1 MPAPDPTAATSRA
14 VATSTNGAPRVTL
27 SGRGR
32 TFVAVGAISTVAGL
46 ILGVTDLQRV
56 GVLLLVLPIP
66 ALLAV
71 RQARSGL
78 RIGHSVRPAR
88 AEAGGRAEVR
98 LILGNPNT
106 FGTGPLRITETVPGG
121 RPLRFSV
128 SGIRGRQ
135 RRTVAY
141 PLSALKRGRYTIG
154 PTAVTASDPFGLS
167 VADSRSV
174 DTAQLIV
181 QPRREPLATLALPL
195 AWRDGGSSSSHS
207 VGSGGSDDASVRE
220 YRYGDDLRKIHW
232 RSTARSGAMM
242 VRQEERPWHG
252 QTMVLLDTRVR
263 SYPTTSDEEESA
275 AFEWAVSAAASIS
288 SHLAERGRRVVLV
301 TGSGRAAHDDNQS
314 MLDLLAVTKPAMRA
328 DTGPLA
334 DALNHLG
341 RDASVFAVLSTADQG
356 SIGELALRP
365 RLPGS
370 AVALLLRPWTF
381 ASHAVPAVP
390 STAWDAQWLA
400 GAEALRVS
408 GWRVVAVEG
417 GDELP
422 SLWPDLLATTT
433 GIRR

>member
-195 AWRDGGSSSSHS
+195 AWRDGG
-207 VGSGGSDDASVRE
+207 
-220 YRYGDDLRKIHW
+220 
-232 RSTARSGAMM
+232 
-242 VRQEERPWHG
+242 
-252 QTMVLLDTRVR
+252 
-263 SYPTTSDEEESA
+263 
-275 AFEWAVSAAASIS
+275 
-288 SHLAERGRRVVLV
+288 
-301 TGSGRAAHDDNQS
+301 
-314 MLDLLAVTKPAMRA
+314 
-328 DTGPLA
+328 
-334 DALNHLG
+334 
-341 RDASVFAVLSTADQG
+341 
-356 SIGELALRP
+356 
-365 RLPGS
+365 
-370 AVALLLRPWTF
+370 
-381 ASHAVPAVP
+381 
-390 STAWDAQWLA
+390 
-400 GAEALRVS
+400 
-408 GWRVVAVEG
+408 
-417 GDELP
+417 
-422 SLWPDLLATTT
+422 
-433 GIRR
+433 